1 MDQIG
6 LLFMGG
12 MLLVMWLFFIRPQA
26 KQAKLA
32 KEFQAS
38 IEKGTKVVTSGGIHG
53 KIVKA
58 DDTTVML
65 EIDSNVK
72 MRIEKSGI
80 SMELTKAAYG
90 EGEKKVE
97 VAEYLL
103 ERGLNPDRVS
113 YVGLGSS
120 VPIQPNDS
128 PEGRRKNRRV
138 EILIRW
144 KN

>member
-38 IEKGTKVVTSGGIHG
+38 IEKGARVVTTGGIHG
-53 KIVKA
+53 KVIKT
-58 DDTTVML
+58 DETTALV
-65 EIDSNVK
+65 EIDNNVK

-80 SMELTKAAYG
+80 SMENTKAAYP
-90 EGEKKVE
+90 EEKKADASE
-97 VAEYLL
+97 
-103 ERGLNPDRVS
+103 S
-113 YVGLGSS
+113 KS
-120 VPIQPNDS
+120 
-128 PEGRRKNRRV
+128 
-138 EILIRW
+138 
-144 KN
+144 